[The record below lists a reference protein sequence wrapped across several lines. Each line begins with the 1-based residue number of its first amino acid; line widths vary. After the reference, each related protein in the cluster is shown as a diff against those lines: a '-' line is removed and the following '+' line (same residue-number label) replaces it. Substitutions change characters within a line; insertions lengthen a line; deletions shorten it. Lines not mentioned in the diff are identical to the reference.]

1 MKMKRWSV
9 SLLLLL
15 TITAAAQKPS
25 KAERYLR
32 SQMPQEWG
40 AMSEGN
46 LNMDEQLFQQTLPV
60 EDEWWKVFG
69 DPMLDSLITVAV
81 DQSFDVL
88 MAIDRMNM
96 AKYSMRIARSNFF
109 PTLTFGAGWTKEQ
122 TSGKFSAEPQ
132 GREEYY
138 DATLSASWEI
148 DVFGRIRSQAR
159 AEKELFYASKED
171 YTSTMISLAAQVA
184 SAYINLRAAQQE
196 LIVIQKNCE
205 EQGVVVKITEA
216 RFNAGLA
223 SKLDV
228 AQAKST
234 YYSTK
239 ASIPATELGIVQYM
253 NTIAILLGVY
263 PQQVKSILSEVR
275 PLPEYMEA
283 VGVGIPV
290 GMICRRP
297 DIRAAYRDVRA
308 QAAKVGAARADFAP
322 TIAVNGSVG
331 YMAKDLKD
339 FFNHKAFTY
348 EIAPA
353 LSWTIFQGGSIIN
366 SMKSAKADLDQVI
379 NQYNQTVLT
388 AVQETDNAMEGY
400 KSYIKQVLE
409 LRETCYQYQEA
420 LNLSLNLYKEGLSP
434 FQNVVDA
441 QKSLLTYQSQLVQA
455 KGNCL
460 IQLITLYKALGGGWK
475 N

>member
-1 MKMKRWSV
+1 MKMKRWSI
-9 SLLLLL
+9 SLLLLFA
-15 TITAAAQKPS
+15 IIVHAQKPS
-25 KAERYLR
+25 KTERYLR

-46 LNMDEQLFQQTLPV
+46 LDLNEELFQQTLPV

-69 DPMLDSLITVAV
+69 DPLLDSLITIAV
-81 DQSFDVL
+81 DQSYDVL
-88 MAIDRMNM
+88 MAIDKMNM
-96 AKYSMRIARSNFF
+96 AKYSMRMARSNFF

-122 TSGKFSAEPQ
+122 SSGKVTATPQ
-132 GREEYY
+132 GREEYF
-138 DATLSASWEI
+138 DAAVNMSWEI
-148 DVFGRIRSQAR
+148 DVFGRIRSEAK
-159 AEKELFYASKED
+159 AEKELYYASKED
-171 YTSTMISLAAQVA
+171 YTSTMISMAAQVA

-196 LIVIQKNCE
+196 LIVIKMNCT
-205 EQGVVVKITEA
+205 EQEKVVKITEA

-228 AQAKST
+228 AQAKSV

-239 ASIPATELGIVQYM
+239 ASIPASELGVIQYM
-253 NTIAILLGVY
+253 NSIAILLGVY
-263 PQQVKSILSEVR
+263 PQQIKSALSE
-275 PLPEYMEA
+275 PGKLPEYMEP

-290 GMICRRP
+290 DIIRRRP
-297 DIRAAYRDVRA
+297 DIRAAEREVRA

-322 TIAVNGSVG
+322 TITVSGSAG

-339 FFNHKAFTY
+339 FFNHRAFTY

-353 LSWTIFQGGSIIN
+353 LSWTIFNGGNLIN
-366 SMKSAKADLDQVI
+366 AMKSAKSDLDLVI
-379 NQYNQTVLT
+379 NQYNETVLT

-400 KSYIKQVLE
+400 KSYIKQVME

-420 LNLSLNLYKEGLSP
+420 LQLSLNLYKEGLSP

-455 KGNCL
+455 KGDCL

-475 N
+475 Y